1 LGSLHQWRVSRRSL
15 AAGALLLCALG
26 AAVATP
32 QLLGS
37 RVGRSLDVLQRADPR
52 WLWLAA
58 AAFTLSLVGSAGCW
72 RSAIGL
78 CGGRTSLADATARYG
93 AGSLVNT
100 FVPARAGDAVRLA
113 LFSRLVPGEGRVSR
127 TGGAFVLVGIARAA
141 VLGGLVTAGAITGV
155 VPLWPVLVAAGLVAA
170 GVVAAILARRT
181 PTHLLDAFRELAD
194 HPARSLRLAGWL
206 AVSLLGRFTGAIAI
220 SAAIGIH
227 RPVVAALLI
236 LPALDVSGLLPLTP
250 GNIGIASAAI
260 AIAFQAHGVSFTHG
274 LAAGI
279 TLQALETAV
288 GLTVGIA
295 SVLWLA
301 PYSSP
306 GARRVVLL
314 TGATSCIVGIGGAFG
329 VTVLAALV

>member
-1 LGSLHQWRVSRRSL
+1 LVALRRRVSRSSL
-15 AAGALLLCALG
+15 AAGALLLCALA

-37 RVGRSLDVLQRADPR
+37 RVGSALGTLERADPR

-58 AAFTLSLVGSAGCW
+58 VAFAVSLVGSAGCW

-78 CGGRTSLADATARYG
+78 CGGRTTLADATARYG

-113 LFSRLVPGEGRVSR
+113 LFSRLVPGERKVWT
-127 TGGAFVLVGIARAA
+127 TGGAFVAVAAARAA
-141 VLGGLVTAGAITGV
+141 VLGA
-155 VPLWPVLVAAGLVAA
+155 LVAAGSVFGVVPWWPSLVAV
-170 GVVAAILARRT
+170 GLVVAAALLARRARR
-181 PTHLLDAFRELAD
+181 HLELRDLA
-194 HPARSLRLAGWL
+194 RLAAWVL
-206 AVSLLGRFTGAIAI
+206 LSVLGRFAGAAAI

-227 RPVVAALLI
+227 RPLVAALLI
-236 LPALDVSGLLPLTP
+236 LPALDVSGLIPLTP

-260 AIAFQAHGVSFTHG
+260 AIAFRTHG
-274 LAAGI
+274 ISFDRGLAVGI

-288 GLTVGIA
+288 GLTIGTA

-301 PYSSP
+301 PYRSP
-306 GARRVVLL
+306 GIRRVALL
-314 TGATSCIVGIGGAFG
+314 SAAGAAAAGAM
-329 VTVLAALV
+329 ALVSLT

>member
-1 LGSLHQWRVSRRSL
+1 VRNVGSLQGRRVSRSSL

-37 RVGRSLDVLQRADPR
+37 RVGSALGTLGRADPR

-58 AAFTLSLVGSAGCW
+58 IAFTVSLVGSAGCW

-113 LFSRLVPGEGRVSR
+113 LFSRLVPGEHKLST
-127 TGGAFVLVGIARAA
+127 TGGAFVAIAAARAA
-141 VLGGLVTAGAITGV
+141 VLGGIVVAGAITGV
-155 VPLWPVLVAAGLVAA
+155 VPLWPLLIAAALVAA
-170 GVVAAILARRT
+170 GVALAVRARKSHA
-181 PTHLLDAFRELAD
+181 HLLDAFRTLAE
-194 HPARSLRLAGWL
+194 HPALSLRLAGWIAL
-206 AVSLLGRFTGAIAI
+206 SVLGRFAGATAV

-227 RPVVAALLI
+227 RPLVAALLI
-236 LPALDVSGLLPLTP
+236 LPALDVSGLIPLTP
-250 GNIGIASAAI
+250 GNVGIASAAI
-260 AIAFQAHGVSFTHG
+260 AIAFRAHGVSFDRG

-279 TLQALETAV
+279 TFQALETAV
-288 GLTVGIA
+288 GLSIGTA

-301 PYSSP
+301 PYRSP
-306 GARRVVLL
+306 GLRRAALL
-314 TGATSCIVGIGGAFG
+314 SAAGAAAAGAM
-329 VTVLAALV
+329 VLASLT